1 MSEFFAG
8 GRDFFFGGDFSRKVF
23 FLVYWEHHWFLEFF
37 FGGEMIG
44 WTWEVFFFLE
54 SFNWNTLGFW
64 KGDFFLADKTKGG
77 FGEIVFFCCESWGWL
92 NGCTILPK
100 ERI

>member
-1 MSEFFAG
+1 MPG
-8 GRDFFFGGDFSRKVF
+8 GEIFFFGGDFSRKVF
-23 FLVYWEHHWFLEFF
+23 LFSLLGTPWVFGVFF
-37 FGGEMIG
+37 FGGDDWMDVG
-44 WTWEVFFFLE
+44 SFFFFE
-54 SFNWNTLGFW
+54 FFDWNTLGFW